1 MTDVVVF
8 PEGGYRYINAV
19 FQYSGGV
26 AAEPGFA
33 IERARL
39 AQPLPLREGFAAA
52 ESYLKSIGR
61 PVTSFCSCELRSGAP
76 LADADFEAFNRQYVA
91 TLERWGIYR
100 NGINPVGRTNVCPV
114 YQPPRAPVLYAFCYT
129 VPAKPSAR
137 GTFAIAGGGECP
149 EGKGNY
155 RDHIVRL
162 GDTSP
167 DGLRE
172 KMRTVVREM
181 ERRLRM
187 LGFSWSDAITTQ
199 CYTVHDVGSLVRDE
213 IVMRG
218 ATPGGLTWHFC
229 RPPIADLEYEMDVRG
244 PARDIVI

>member
-1 MTDVVVF
+1 MSDVVVF

-26 AAEPGFA
+26 AAEPGFV
-33 IERARL
+33 IERARF
-39 AQPLPLREGFAAA
+39 AHALPLLEGFAAA
-52 ESYLKSIGR
+52 EAYLKSIGR
-61 PVTSFCSCELRSGAP
+61 PVTSFCCCELRSGKP
-76 LADADFEAFNRQYVA
+76 LVDTEFEAFNRQYVG

-100 NGINPVGRTNVCPV
+100 NGVNPVGRTNVCPI
-114 YQPPRAPVLYAFCYT
+114 YQPPKTPMLYAFCYT
-129 VPAKPSAR
+129 VPAKSSTR
-137 GTFAIAGGGECP
+137 GSFAIAGGGECP

-155 RDHIVRL
+155 RDHIVRR
-162 GDTSP
+162 GDTSI

-181 ERRLRM
+181 ERRLAL
-187 LGFSWSDAITTQ
+187 LGFAWKDAVTTQ
-199 CYTVHDVGSLVRDE
+199 CYTVHDVGSLIRDE

-229 RPPIADLEYEMDVRG
+229 RPPIADLEYEMDIRA